1 MSNPFQ
7 IIISAITVSQAQGYS
22 KAAALTFLLCDI
34 SYTFSDETKFMWRS
48 RLSLSKIL
56 YFIARYFGVVLILC
70 REFIRLMTLLGTQL
84 YLILVDVICIMRLFA
99 LYDRD
104 MRVFALMMFH
114 HRRYEPNY
122 FEVGAGYYAVYRVT
136 SFHGAMDPPRSEL
149 SDRYGCGFLLSP
161 VTDDMLKIYTVKM
174 SLSAANAVLF
184 LVLSLYKLRSQMRLR
199 QVGNENRSIW
209 MGRFGMSP
217 LVIAFVRDVIEA
229 ISAALTLYRGGF
241 YFTPLWPWIFVVFS
255 YTGCRLILNIRRAGN
270 EIIQGTEDITVPPL
284 QFAKTEK
291 SEGEVTDAIMM
302 SEIRSEH
309 V

>member
-1 MSNPFQ
+1 M
-7 IIISAITVSQAQGYS
+7 
-22 KAAALTFLLCDI
+22 
-34 SYTFSDETKFMWRS
+34 
-48 RLSLSKIL
+48 SLSKIL
-56 YFIARYFGVVLILC
+56 YFIARYFGVVLILIMLTVGEPKEPTAKFC

-104 MRVFALMMFH
+104 MRVFALMMFTTAV
-114 HRRYEPNY
+114 
-122 FEVGAGYYAVYRVT
+122 EVGAGYYAVYRVT

-209 MGRFGMSP
+209 KGRFGMSP
-217 LVIAFVRDVIEA
+217 LVIAFVRDGALGYLQLTVIEA

-302 SEIRSEH
+302 SDIRSEH